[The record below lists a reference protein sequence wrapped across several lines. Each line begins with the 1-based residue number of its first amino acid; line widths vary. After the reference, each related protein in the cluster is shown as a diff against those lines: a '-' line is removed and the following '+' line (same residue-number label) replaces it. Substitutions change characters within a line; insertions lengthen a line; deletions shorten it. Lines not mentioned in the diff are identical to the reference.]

1 MRIRLTAILPETEYV
16 VAIVVVV
23 LVSIRL
29 IVVVVDCFVKGLEV
43 GFFVN
48 L

>member
-29 IVVVVDCFVKGLEV
+29 LLVVVVVDCFRQGA
-43 GFFVN
+43 
-48 L
+48 